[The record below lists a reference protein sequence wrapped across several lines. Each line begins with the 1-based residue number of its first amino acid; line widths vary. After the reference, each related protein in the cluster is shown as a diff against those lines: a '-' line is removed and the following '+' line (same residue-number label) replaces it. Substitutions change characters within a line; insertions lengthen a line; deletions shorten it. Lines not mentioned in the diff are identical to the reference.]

1 MYTESGYNPKRRK
14 SRHDL
19 SSIYSKQCKIK
30 AGINCELIE
39 SSNVAQCKTSKETIK
54 NNKTTLNTVTTNTT
68 KTAHTESNKLGKPE
82 MKLSDVMRITLSVQ
96 GSCCIVCDLQ

>member
-54 NNKTTLNTVTTNTT
+54 NNKTTLNNVTQIRR
-68 KTAHTESNKLGKPE
+68 KQL
-82 MKLSDVMRITLSVQ
+82 TLNQISWKNPK
-96 GSCCIVCDLQ
+96 